1 MNKPMIVGVA
11 GGTGSGKTT
20 LAEHIAA
27 AFGDNVTVIAEGDL
41 NVIRLLIGLGEILRL
56 H

>member
-11 GGTGSGKTT
+11 GGTGSGKTS

-27 AFGDNVTVIAEGDL
+27 AFGEKVTVIAHDSYYHLQVG
-41 NVIRLLIGLGEILRL
+41 
-56 H
+56 